1 MNTNSKTFC
10 IMPFIHQNIKH
21 EGKVGACW
29 RYPDRIGDYR
39 NQTLEEIWN
48 SEQTRE
54 LRRAVLNN
62 ERPTGCRSC
71 CDFEDSGVASTRQT
85 CNETYSGSQ
94 YNLNFEEI
102 VQNVTNDY
110 AMPYQPRSI
119 EIRFDN
125 TCNLRCRHCS
135 PTYSSQWE
143 VLAFKD
149 PEVKEFFVKHGAG
162 RLEKKHISLPEQSFE
177 QFKSAIPYLREVL
190 VAGGEPLQQKRHW
203 EMIEAMS
210 DHAHNITLSYN
221 SNLVALGIGFY
232 NVLDHWPRFKKII
245 LRVSVDGDD
254 KIFSYFRTNGD
265 ITKVVDNVQKLHAL
279 TNIEMSLTTTVSI
292 YNISRLVDI
301 VKFVNAAG
309 GLFHT
314 SIVQYPRAINPKVL
328 PKEIKQTITQEWTAF
343 KQTLDTDASL
353 WAHSQWIN
361 TKLVNQQKKRIIRYG
376 DYAVNYMNAE
386 DYSSDLTETRS
397 FIEFMDKQNN
407 TDFADV
413 YPELASL
420 VV

>member
-1 MNTNSKTFC
+1 
-10 IMPFIHQNIKH
+10 MPFIHQNIKH

-71 CDFEDSGVASTRQT
+71 WDFEDSGVASTRQT

-210 DHAHNITLSYN
+210 NHAHNITLSYN

-343 KQTLDTDASL
+343 KQTLDT
-353 WAHSQWIN
+353 
-361 TKLVNQQKKRIIRYG
+361 
-376 DYAVNYMNAE
+376 
-386 DYSSDLTETRS
+386 
-397 FIEFMDKQNN
+397 
-407 TDFADV
+407 
-413 YPELASL
+413 
-420 VV
+420 

>member
-1 MNTNSKTFC
+1 
-10 IMPFIHQNIKH
+10 MPFIHQNIKH

-39 NQTLEEIWN
+39 SQSLEEIWN

-54 LRRAVLNN
+54 LRRAVLNG
-62 ERPTGCRSC
+62 ERPAGCRSC
-71 CDFEDSGVASTRQT
+71 WDFEDSGVASTRQT
-85 CNETYSGSQ
+85 CNETYSDS
-94 YNLNFEEI
+94 YKIDFSEI
-102 VQNVTNDY
+102 LDKVADDY
-110 AMPYQPRSI
+110 SMPYEPRTI

-149 PEVKEFFVKHGAG
+149 PEVKEFFTKHGAG
-162 RLEKKHISLPEQSFE
+162 RLEKKHISLPEKSFE

-190 VAGGEPLQQKRHW
+190 IAGGEPLQQKRHW
-203 EMIEAMS
+203 EMIEAMA

-221 SNLVALGIGFY
+221 SNLVSLGIGYY
-232 NVLDHWPRFKKII
+232 NVLDHWPKFKKII

-265 ITKVVDNVQKLHAL
+265 ISKVIENVQKLHEL
-279 TNIEMSLTTTVSI
+279 KNVEMSLTTTISI
-292 YNISRLVDI
+292 YNISRLVEI

-314 SIVQYPRAINPKVL
+314 SIVQYPKAINPKVL
-328 PKEIKQTITQEWTAF
+328 PSDIKKKITEEWTAF
-343 KQTLDTDASL
+343 KANIDSPEL
-353 WAHSQWIN
+353 WMHSQWSN
-361 TKLVNQQKKRIIRYG
+361 TKRKEQQRRRIVRYG
-376 DYAVNYMNAE
+376 DYAIEYMNSE
-386 DYSSDLTETRS
+386 DYSSELQETANY
-397 FIEFMDKQNN
+397 INFMDRQNS
-407 TDFADV
+407 TDFKSV
-413 YPELASL
+413 YPELASI
-420 VV
+420 V

>member
-1 MNTNSKTFC
+1 
-10 IMPFIHQNIKH
+10 MPFIHQNIKH

-39 NQTLEEIWN
+39 TQSLEEIWN

-54 LRRAVLNN
+54 LRRALLNN
-62 ERPTGCRSC
+62 ERPKGCRSC
-71 CDFEDSGVASTRQT
+71 WDFEDSGVASTRQT
-85 CNETYSGSQ
+85 CNETYS
-94 YNLNFEEI
+94 
-102 VQNVTNDY
+102 QNYKIDFIDVLSKVSDDY
-110 AMPYQPRSI
+110 SMPYEPQSI

-149 PEVKEFFVKHGAG
+149 PEVKSFFTKWGAG

-190 VAGGEPLQQKRHW
+190 IAGGEPLQQKRHW
-203 EMIEAMS
+203 EMIEAMAG
-210 DHAHNITLSYN
+210 HEHNITLSYN
-221 SNLVALGIGFY
+221 SNLVSLGIGFY
-232 NVLDHWPRFKKII
+232 NVLDHWPKFKKII

-265 ITKVVDNVQKLHAL
+265 INKVIENVQKLHEL
-279 TNIEMSLTTTVSI
+279 KNIEMSLTTTISI
-292 YNISRLVDI
+292 YNISRLVEI

-314 SIVQYPRAINPKVL
+314 SIVQYPKAINPKVL
-328 PKEIKQTITQEWTAF
+328 PAEIKAKITKDWNEFKSDLGNPELWT
-343 KQTLDTDASL
+343 
-353 WAHSQWIN
+353 HSQWSNI
-361 TKLVNQQKKRIIRYG
+361 KLKEQQQRRILRYG
-376 DYAVNYMNAE
+376 DYAIDYMNSE
-386 DYSSDLTETRS
+386 DYSADLAETAEY
-397 FIEFMDKQNN
+397 INFMDKQNG
-407 TDFADV
+407 TDFKTV
-413 YPELASL
+413 YPELSGIL
-420 VV
+420 